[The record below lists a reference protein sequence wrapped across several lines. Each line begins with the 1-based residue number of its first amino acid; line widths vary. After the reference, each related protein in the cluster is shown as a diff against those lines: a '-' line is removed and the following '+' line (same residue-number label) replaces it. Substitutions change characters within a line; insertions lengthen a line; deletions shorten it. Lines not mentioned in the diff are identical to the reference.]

1 MRIAPVVI
9 TIALLGLTAC
19 GGAYG
24 PSGPGVGGGGGGGPV
39 GSVTVGPGI
48 EFVSR
53 HNGSRQPAVDTI
65 QAGATVTWTWSGN
78 LPHNVRSIGSPSF
91 TSSTTRTGSGTYAV
105 RFDVP
110 GAYRYDCVVHGLA
123 MTGTIVV
130 MAPAQATAEVA
141 DPVERSTLTHTTW
154 TRRIVP

>member
-9 TIALLGLTAC
+9 TIALTGLAAC
-19 GGAYG
+19 SGAYG
-24 PSGPGVGGGGGGGPV
+24 PSEPGGGGGGPV

-53 HNGSRQPAVDTI
+53 HNGSRHPAVNTI

-91 TSSTTRTGSGTYAV
+91 PSSATRTGSGTYAL
-105 RFDVP
+105 RFEVP
-110 GAYRYDCVVHGLA
+110 GTYRYDCVVHGQA

-130 MAPAQATAEVA
+130 TAPAQPAAEVA

-154 TRRIVP
+154 TRSIVP